1 MRAGRPASAAWSAL
15 TAATT
20 VFLTVKTV
28 LQVSNAAVFPV
39 LHGVTGASGADL
51 SALSVLIP
59 LRNEA
64 DRLPGT
70 LPAVLAEGAG
80 EVILLDDGSE
90 DDTVGVARRLIA
102 AHDVRGTA
110 RVVEGRA
117 RPSGWAGKTWA
128 AQQLGAL
135 ASGDI
140 LVFLDADTV
149 LAPGALSAAL
159 RELRRQNADMFS
171 VIPRQITGSLGEHLV
186 LPCIDDVVLSWL
198 PFGVLRLPIAAAA
211 AATAWG
217 GFLMFAT
224 AAYTELDGFV
234 GVRAERVED
243 VALAR
248 RARRRGLR
256 LGLAFGGDLV
266 AVRMY
271 ESFRALVAGLG
282 RGLVPAAHGSRS
294 AVLAGW
300 ALFFVAYTLPWIAV
314 GRDRRWAVAALLGV
328 LQRLVV
334 EAKSRRRRWWQAA
347 LSPAIP
353 IASGVVV
360 AQSMRRT
367 HTWRGRTYSS

>member
-1 MRAGRPASAAWSAL
+1 MRGGRAASSAWSAL

-20 VFLTVKTV
+20 AFLTVKTV
-28 LQVSNAAVFPV
+28 LEVSNAAVFPV
-39 LHGVTGASGADL
+39 LQTTPGDTRADL
-51 SALSVLIP
+51 SAVSVLIP
-59 LRNEA
+59 VRNEA

-80 EVILLDDGSE
+80 EVILLDDGSD
-90 DDTVGVARRLIA
+90 DDTAAVARRIVS

-110 RVVEGRA
+110 RVVEGTA
-117 RPSGWAGKTWA
+117 RPRGWAGKTWA
-128 AQQLGAL
+128 SQQLGAL
-135 ASGDI
+135 ASGDT
-140 LVFLDADTV
+140 LVFLDADTA
-149 LAPGALSAAL
+149 LAPGALSAAV
-159 RELRRQNADMFS
+159 REMRRQDADMFS
-171 VIPRQITGSLGEHLV
+171 VVPRQITGSLGEHLI

-198 PFGVLRLPIAAAA
+198 PFGLLKLPVAA

-217 GFLMFAT
+217 GFLMFT
-224 AAYTELDGFV
+224 AAGYAELDGFT

-266 AVRMY
+266 SVRMY
-271 ESFRALVAGLG
+271 EGFRALVAGLG
-282 RGLVPAAHGSRS
+282 RGLVPAAQGSRS

-314 GRDRRWAVAALLGV
+314 GRDRRWAVAVLLGV

-347 LSPAIP
+347 LVPGIP
-353 IASGVVV
+353 VASGVVV
-360 AQSMRRT
+360 AQSLRRT